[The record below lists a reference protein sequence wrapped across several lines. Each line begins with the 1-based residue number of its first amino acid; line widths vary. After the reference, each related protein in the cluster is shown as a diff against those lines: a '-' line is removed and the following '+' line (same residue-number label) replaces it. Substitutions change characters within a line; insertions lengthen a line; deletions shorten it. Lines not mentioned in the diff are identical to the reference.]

1 LTKQAEGEQ
10 SPLISGD
17 SLQAIIFDMDGTL
30 VSSRPLLHHCI
41 SEICEKYTGKALTL
55 EEVVAKFGPPIG
67 TIIRSITARLSEEE
81 QERAVRDYYD
91 CHRNNVSSKVV
102 VFPGISRLLERIRSS
117 GRRLALM
124 TGVERAIMEPTL
136 NAFGL
141 QAYFDERITVDDVR
155 NTKPDPEGIL
165 LALARIRADLKRS
178 IYIGDAPADIV
189 AGRRA
194 GVFTGA
200 ALWSPQTG
208 GDPSR
213 EKPDFQFRSVQQ
225 LSDFLFPK
233 R

>member
-1 LTKQAEGEQ
+1 M
-10 SPLISGD
+10 ISGD
-17 SLQAIIFDMDGTL
+17 SVRTLIFDMDGTL
-30 VSSRPLLHHCI
+30 VRSRPLLHHCI
-41 SEICEKYTGKALTL
+41 SEISERYTGRKMTL
-55 EEVVAKFGPPIG
+55 GEVVSRFGPPIG
-67 TIIRSITARLSEEE
+67 TIIRSITAHLSEEE
-81 QERAVRDYYD
+81 QEKAVKDYID
-91 CHRNNVSSKVV
+91 CHRRNVSSKVV
-102 VFPGISRLLERIRSS
+102 VFPGISSLLERIRSS
-117 GRRLALM
+117 GRELALV

-141 QAYFDERITVDDVR
+141 QTYFGERISVDDVR

-165 LALARIRADLKRS
+165 LALARIRADPKRS
-178 IYIGDAPADIV
+178 MYIGDAPADIV

-200 ALWSPQTG
+200 ALWSPHPG

-213 EKPDFQFRSVQQ
+213 ENPDFEFRRVQE

>member
-1 LTKQAEGEQ
+1 
-10 SPLISGD
+10 
-17 SLQAIIFDMDGTL
+17 M
-30 VSSRPLLHHCI
+30 HHCI
-41 SEICEKYTGKALTL
+41 SEISKKYTGKALTL
-55 EEVVAKFGPPIG
+55 KEVVAKFGPPIG
-67 TIIRSITARLSEEE
+67 TIIRSITTHLSEEE
-81 QERAVRDYYD
+81 QEQAVQDYYH

-117 GRRLALM
+117 GRQLALM
-124 TGVERAIMEPTL
+124 TGVERMVMEATL

-155 NTKPDPEGIL
+155 NSKPDPEGIL
-165 LALARIRADLKRS
+165 LALARIGADPKRS

-194 GVFTGA
+194 GVYTGA

-213 EKPDFQFRSVQQ
+213 ENPDFQFRSVQR

-233 R
+233 G

>member
-1 LTKQAEGEQ
+1 M
-10 SPLISGD
+10 ISGD
-17 SLQAIIFDMDGTL
+17 SLRAIIFDMDGTL
-30 VSSRPLLHHCI
+30 VSSRLLMHHCI
-41 SEICEKYTGKALTL
+41 SEISEKYTGKALTL

-67 TIIRSITARLSEEE
+67 TIIRSITTHLSEEE
-81 QERAVRDYYD
+81 QEQAVQDYYH

-102 VFPGISRLLERIRSS
+102 VFPGISLLLERIRSS
-117 GRRLALM
+117 GRQLALM
-124 TGVERAIMEPTL
+124 TGVERAVMEPTL

-165 LALARIRADLKRS
+165 LALARIRADPKTS
-178 IYIGDAPADIV
+178 MYIGDAPADIV

-208 GDPSR
+208 GDPSK
-213 EKPDFQFRSVQQ
+213 ENPDFQFRSVQQ
-225 LSDFLFPK
+225 LSDFLFP
-233 R
+233 RC